1 MYVLLSRRKRL
12 KKMANQNGSSL
23 QVYSYGELRGAE
35 RLCGGGF
42 GTVYRGAVTG
52 HTERAV
58 WLSRNFGAH
67 PGRQTRPDRRIL
79 LALRRRREDARVRVH
94 ALQEST
100 VLRNF
105 YSITTQSQI
114 RYCNYQTP
122 IRFRPTLKYYQGAA
136 QKFGS
141 QDTAS

>member
-42 GTVYRGAVTG
+42 GAVYRGVVTG
-52 HTERAV
+52 HTERV
-58 WLSRNFGAH
+58 LWLSRNAGAH

-79 LALRRRREDARVRVH
+79 LAPPAAARRCSLVYEYMPF
-94 ALQEST
+94 
-100 VLRNF
+100 RNPQF
-105 YSITTQSQI
+105 
-114 RYCNYQTP
+114 
-122 IRFRPTLKYYQGAA
+122 
-136 QKFGS
+136 
-141 QDTAS
+141 